1 MFVWSTEKAVGW
13 FARTSGTVKGT
24 SDIKEVLIG
33 MKRWVILVCIALLAA
48 CGNHASEG
56 KQQQMKQQARKQ
68 SKLQVSATDTEVPGN
83 KYVVKNNE
91 SAQEIAD
98 RYHVSIGDLL
108 RENPDL
114 SRLIGGGY
122 GGGNPAQGGQGQEA
136 QNPDRGR
143 TADPQNGTGS
153 PGGGVNEPLPNDK
166 EVTIPSNE
174 SMTGYELDVLNL
186 TNAERQKAGL
196 KPFSG
201 DYTSLNRSARA
212 KSEDMAKNNYFSHT
226 SPTYGDPFAMMRN
239 FGVQYQS
246 AGENI
251 AKGQPTPQQ
260 VVQAWMDSPGHRA
273 NIMNSSY
280 THMGV
285 GYTANN
291 GQPCWTQQFVAK

>member
-1 MFVWSTEKAVGW
+1 MK
-13 FARTSGTVKGT
+13 
-24 SDIKEVLIG
+24 
-33 MKRWVILVCIALLAA
+33 MKRLAILACILLLTA
-48 CGNHASEG
+48 CGSQGTE
-56 KQQQMKQQARKQ
+56 MKQQSKPQPKQQSRKQ
-68 SKLQVSATDTEVPGN
+68 PQHQLSATETDVPVN

-91 SAQEIAD
+91 SVQDIAN

-108 RENPDL
+108 RDNPDL
-114 SRLIGGGY
+114 QRLVGGEGRY
-122 GGGNPAQGGQGQEA
+122 GNPVPGGQGQVR
-136 QNPDRGR
+136 QGPDQGR
-143 TADPQNGTGS
+143 TAAPQNGTGV
-153 PGGGVNEPLPNDK
+153 PGGNVNEPLPNDK

-174 SMTGYELDVLNL
+174 SLTGYELDVLNL

-201 DYTSLNRSARA
+201 DYTNLNRSARA

-226 SPTYGDPFAMMRN
+226 SPTYGEPFAMMRN

-251 AKGQPTPQQ
+251 AKGQPSPEQ
-260 VVQAWMDSPGHRA
+260 VVQAWMASPGHRA
-273 NIMNSSY
+273 NIMNTSY

-285 GYTANN
+285 GYVANN